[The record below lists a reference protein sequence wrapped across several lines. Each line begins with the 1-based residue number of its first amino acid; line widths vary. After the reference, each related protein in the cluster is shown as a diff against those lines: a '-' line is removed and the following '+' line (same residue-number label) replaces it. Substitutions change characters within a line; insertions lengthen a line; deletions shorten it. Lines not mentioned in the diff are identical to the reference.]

1 MRARIVCLPGDGTG
15 PEVMQE
21 AVRVLTSVACAF
33 DHSFSFVEEKTGRS
47 ALFAYGTPISEKT
60 LESCRAA
67 NAVLMGPANLP
78 VFDSIPTDESKRDNL
93 SMLQSGLH
101 LISGIQFS
109 PLTQTSPHAHS
120 LASDLNVA
128 LVWPVPNKIY
138 EGYIEEDGQTAH
150 EIISLTVPQAE
161 QVMHTSFQL
170 ARQRR
175 RSIHVVLEPG
185 FLANSRIWRETSRH
199 IGVDFPDVSLSFLDS
214 NSCAAGL
221 VRNPEQFD
229 VLLAGAPLH
238 SAYSGILAGR
248 PFTSA
253 LSSCEMTGIDSPA
266 VYLPAYADDP
276 SLAGRD
282 MISPIA
288 MILTAAHM
296 LRRSLKLNNEADCV
310 EMAVKNVLV
319 AGWRTADM
327 VQGGEPKVGT
337 QAIGKL
343 IAEQVDT
350 VGAVMGGFHR

>member
-33 DHSFSFVEEKTGRS
+33 DHSFSFVDEKSGRS

-67 NAVLMGPANLP
+67 NAVLMGPASLP
-78 VFDSIPTDESKRDNL
+78 VFNSIPADESKRDNL
-93 SMLQSGLH
+93 TMLQNGLH
-101 LISGIQFS
+101 LVSGIQFS
-109 PLTQTSPHAHS
+109 PLTQTPAHTQSP
-120 LASDLNVA
+120 ASDLSLA
-128 LVWPVPNKIY
+128 LIWPVPDRIY
-138 EGYIEEDGQTAH
+138 EGYIDEDGQTAH
-150 EIISLTVPQAE
+150 EIISLTVLQAE
-161 QVMHTSFQL
+161 QVIHTAFQL
-170 ARQRR
+170 ARE
-175 RSIHVVLEPG
+175 RSRTLHVALEPG
-185 FLANSRIWRETSRH
+185 FSVNSGIWQEVSRQTA
-199 IGVDFPDVSLSFLDS
+199 VDYPDISLNFLDS
-214 NSCAAGL
+214 SRCATAL
-221 VRNPEQFD
+221 IKHPEQFD

-238 SAYSGILAGR
+238 STFAGILGGIS
-248 PFTSA
+248 PLSA
-253 LSSCEMTGIDSPA
+253 LSSCVMTGFDSPA

-282 MISPIA
+282 MVSPIS
-288 MILTAAHM
+288 MILAAALM

-310 EMAVKNVLV
+310 EMAVKNVLD

-327 VQGGEPKVGT
+327 VRSGEPKVGT

-350 VGAVMGGFHR
+350 VGAVMGGFRR